1 VSPKKS
7 KRSQAAQQLID
18 DLLEEIPPSKSPS
31 NAQSGAQANDDER
44 EIAMSDVTG
53 SFGPVEKDP
62 NQNVVFEGE
71 GTSGGLKLET
81 SQKIVLDPVQEAQ
94 QKARQEP
101 KPSEVATRIVKREET
116 PDPSLMRHKE
126 KPPFQGESPVVTKL
140 AQRSKIVRPAED
152 EVLKEERQRPEADI
166 DFGEMSAEDPFE
178 GKAPSARSDEDRTMR
193 VVQPS
198 TLVAPPEPRPQ
209 VATSSREKER
219 EKEREQERT
228 STKAERGSIDRG
240 GATEIRP
247 GVRIPPS
254 PKLASAGSS
263 STPTSF
269 EGALRQS
276 ESLRI
281 AQNRIT
287 DLERELERVRRD
299 NEALSTA
306 GDTLRRRADEL
317 ASKAESLEIQ
327 AREAGLRL
335 EEEKKVLR
343 GQLQAKDRENA
354 EMRARVDE
362 IEARLESNFKKIR
375 VRERELE
382 HRLEIVKMESATL
395 VSTKDKMLL
404 DLKRQIDQLHQE
416 SDSAKMK
423 SQEMF
428 SQYKEKQETIRRVV
442 RALRIALTILEGDNE
457 NVAPL
462 KKVD

>member
-1 VSPKKS
+1 MSPKKS

-18 DLLEEIPPSKSPS
+18 DLLEEIPSSKAPS
-31 NAQSGAQANDDER
+31 NAHAGTPTDEDAR
-44 EIAMSDVTG
+44 EIAMSDGTG

-81 SQKIVLDPVQEAQ
+81 SQKIVLDPVQAAQ

-126 KPPFQGESPVVTKL
+126 KPPFQGESPVVTQL
-140 AQRSKIVRPAED
+140 AQRSKIVRPAEAS
-152 EVLKEERQRPEADI
+152 VLKEEERQRPEADV

-178 GKAPSARSDEDRTMR
+178 SKAAPARSDEDRTMR

-198 TLVAPPEPRPQ
+198 TLVAMPEPRPQ
-209 VATSSREKER
+209 VAPSS
-219 EKEREQERT
+219 QERT
-228 STKAERGSIDRG
+228 TTKAERGSIDRG

-247 GVRIPPS
+247 GVKIPPS
-254 PKLASAGSS
+254 PKLTPTGSS

-299 NEALSTA
+299 NEALATA

-423 SQEMF
+423 SQELF